1 MSIAILNDNE
11 LHLILRCISLLQLN
25 FREINTVRNH
35 LNLVVAARRT
45 AIAIAIGNVLL
56 APAMAAGVSELDEVL
71 VQAGRDNSTQ
81 AQNTRSTAVI
91 TRQQLDEQQPD
102 SIAEAL
108 KYQPNI
114 EVGGGSR
121 ASNQQPVIRGLS
133 GQRVLQLTDG
143 ARQNFNAGHRG
154 TYQVDPELL
163 EQIDVIKGPAS
174 SLWGSGAIGG
184 VVAQTTLDG
193 RDMLKPDHSL
203 GGYVKQGFNTATDK
217 TRTSGA
223 VYGVLNEQLDLL
235 VSGYYSDQN
244 DIRLGNEQRLN
255 DSSERDNGAMVKLG
269 WQPDDSQRLTLSHR
283 RSESVGSVPGNPTTN
298 VSASS
303 PLIDRQSTDSSTILG
318 YQFNPE
324 SALVDLDIS
333 LFRNQTEVDE
343 YRISA
348 NQQDSTDYRTLG
360 LNLVNRSALDWG
372 RITYGVD
379 GFQDKSE
386 GQRSGANRPVPA
398 DGRTQVMGGFLQ
410 ADLPL
415 ADAWVL
421 TPGLRYDHF
430 ETEAKNISDSQRSDD
445 EWSKSLALSWQA
457 SDWLQ
462 LIARYD
468 EAFRAPT
475 SEELYTTGTHFV
487 IGGPLVN
494 TFTANPD
501 LKPEKAENK
510 ELMARAR
517 FSGLLATEDS
527 LQVNA
532 SLFENNVTDF
542 IEQQVIM
549 DFRNM
554 VFETR
559 NQNVQNARLQGG
571 ELAIDYRWQDLDLG
585 VSYGRTIAKD
595 QDTGKALEGIPA
607 DKWVASVGYWLWDRQ
622 LKLGAK
628 ATYAGSVSAEKAEYD
643 DYSLLDVGA
652 HWYGRSNMDG
662 LEIGLTVDN
671 LTDRYYRRAFSELYE
686 AGRNVKLN
694 ALYRF

>member
-1 MSIAILNDNE
+1 MQHHSK
-11 LHLILRCISLLQLN
+11 
-25 FREINTVRNH
+25 
-35 LNLVVAARRT
+35 LVVGIRRT
-45 AIAIAIGNVLL
+45 AIAIAIGNILL
-56 APAMAAGVSELDEVL
+56 APVMAAGVSEFEEVL
-71 VQAGRDNSTQ
+71 VQASRDNSTA
-81 AQNTRSTAVI
+81 AQSKRSTAVV
-91 TRQQLDEQQPD
+91 TRQQLDEQQPA
-102 SIAEAL
+102 SVAEAL

-114 EVGGGSR
+114 EVGGGTR

-154 TYQVDPELL
+154 TYPIDPELL

-184 VVAQTTLDG
+184 VVAQTTRDG
-193 RDMLKPDHSL
+193 RDMLKPEQTL
-203 GGYVKQGFNTATDK
+203 GGYVKQDFNTAADK
-217 TRTSGA
+217 TKTSGA

-244 DIRLGNEQRLN
+244 DIRLGNEQSLS
-255 DSSERDNGAMVKLG
+255 DSSERDNGGMVKLG
-269 WQPDDSQRLTLSHR
+269 WQLDDSQRVTLSHR
-283 RSESVGSVPGNPTTN
+283 RSESVGSVPGNPATN
-298 VSASS
+298 VSTSS
-303 PLIDRQSTDSSTILG
+303 PLIERQSTDSSTIVG

-324 SALVDLDIS
+324 SELVDLDVS
-333 LFRNQTEVDE
+333 LFRNKTEIEE
-343 YRISA
+343 YRVLA

-360 LNLVNRSALDWG
+360 LNMVNRSALDWG
-372 RITYGVD
+372 KLTYGVD
-379 GFQDKSE
+379 GFQDKSQ
-386 GQRSGANRPVPA
+386 GLRSGSHRPVPA

-410 ADLPL
+410 ADVPL
-415 ADAWVL
+415 ADDWTL
-421 TPGLRYDHF
+421 MPGLRYDHF
-430 ETEAKNISDSQRSDD
+430 ETEANNISDSQRSDD
-445 EWSKSLALSWQA
+445 EWSTSLALSWQA

-494 TFTANPD
+494 RFIANPD
-501 LKPEKAENK
+501 LRPEKAENK
-510 ELMARAR
+510 ELIARAR
-517 FSGLLATEDS
+517 FSGLLASEDS

-532 SLFENNVTDF
+532 SLFENKVTDF

-571 ELAIDYRWQDLDLG
+571 ELSIDYRWQDLDLG

-595 QDTGKALEGIPA
+595 EDTGRALEGIPA

-628 ATYAGSVSAEKAEYD
+628 ATYADSVTSDTAQYD

-652 HWYGRSNMDG
+652 HWVGRGGMDG
-662 LEIGLTVDN
+662 LELGLTVDN

-686 AGRNVKLN
+686 AGRNVKLS